1 MIESSPWHSR
11 RRFLAVAAGGLLAG
25 GLAGRAEAASAAPGG
40 LPAGPAALPANVPA
54 ASGGGEPA
62 AWARVALIKR
72 RIKPPRFPRRTFPVT
87 GHGAVGDGTTKCT
100 DAFAQAIAACAA
112 AGGGRVLVPAG
123 TYLTGAI
130 HLADNVELHLEAG
143 AAIKFSRDPADY
155 LPVVPTRYEG
165 VELMNYSPFIY
176 ALDRTNVAITGAG
189 VIDGQADATHWW
201 DWSGDPPPSERPD
214 KDLLARLAEEGVP
227 VAERVFGAGHYLRP
241 NLIQLYRCRNVLIEG
256 VTVKDSP
263 MWNIHP
269 VLCTNVT
276 VREVTVDSPH
286 GPNNDGLDPESCQDV
301 LIERCE
307 FNTGDDC
314 VAIKAGK
321 NADGRRVNAPSV
333 NVLVDSCVM
342 RDGNGGVTIGS
353 ETTGGVRW
361 VFAWNCT
368 MSSTRL
374 ERAVRIKTNPE
385 RGGYVRD
392 VYFKDITVGQA
403 ADAVIEVALNYE
415 NKSTGPYYPDVG
427 AIDIRGLK
435 AGQAPRAF
443 NLIGNPANPIK
454 GVRVANSVFEQMAE
468 ADVVSDVTGF
478 ELHNVW
484 VNGRRV

>member
-1 MIESSPWHSR
+1 MNERFSGQSR
-11 RRFLAVAAGGLLAG
+11 RRFLAGTVGGLLA
-25 GLAGRAEAASAAPGG
+25 AGTASRAEATTSP
-40 LPAGPAALPANVPA
+40 
-54 ASGGGEPA
+54 SGGSGSEAA
-62 AWARVALIKR
+62 AWARVPAIRR
-72 RIKPPRFPRRTFPVT
+72 RIKPPRFPRRTFPIT
-87 GHGAVGDGTTKCT
+87 RYGAVGDGTVTCT
-100 DAFAQAIAACAA
+100 DAFKQAIAACSA
-112 AGGGRVLVPAG
+112 AGGGRVLVPPG
-123 TYLTGAI
+123 TYLTGAV

-143 AAIKFSRDPADY
+143 ATLTFSRDPADY
-155 LPVVPTRYEG
+155 LPVVHTRYEG

-176 ALDRTNVAITGAG
+176 ALDRVNVAITGSG
-189 VIDGQADATHWW
+189 TIDGQADAEHWW

-214 KDLLARLAEEGVP
+214 KELLARMAEEGVP
-227 VAERVFGAGHYLRP
+227 VEQRVFGAGHYLRP

-276 VREVTVDSPH
+276 IREVTVDSPH
-286 GPNNDGLDPESCQDV
+286 GPNNDGCDPESCVDV

-307 FNTGDDC
+307 FDTGDDC

-321 NADGRRVNAPSV
+321 NADGRRVNAPSM

-361 VFAWNCT
+361 VFAWDCT
-368 MSSTRL
+368 MSSARL
-374 ERAVRIKTNPE
+374 ERAVRVKTNPD

-392 VYFKDITVGQA
+392 VYFRDITVGQA

-415 NKSTGPYYPDVG
+415 NKHTGPYFPDVG
-427 AIDIRGLK
+427 GIHVRRLR
-435 AGQAPRAF
+435 AGRAPRAF
-443 NLIGNPANPIK
+443 NLIGNPDNPIK
-454 GVRVANSVFEQMAE
+454 GVRVADSVFEEMAE
-468 ADVVSDVTGF
+468 ADVVRDVTGF
-478 ELHNVW
+478 ELRNVW

>member
-1 MIESSPWHSR
+1 MKSR
-11 RRFLAVAAGGLLAG
+11 RSFLAAAAGAVLAPQLIG
-25 GLAGRAEAASAAPGG
+25 GRAEAAPQPAGRAEAAPDLDG
-40 LPAGPAALPANVPA
+40 
-54 ASGGGEPA
+54 
-62 AWARVALIKR
+62 WARVPRIRR
-72 RIKPPRFPRRTFPVT
+72 RIRPPRFPRRTFPVT
-87 GHGAVGDGTTKCT
+87 RHGAVGDGTAMCT
-100 DAFAQAIAACAA
+100 DAFRQAIAACSA

-143 AAIKFSRDPADY
+143 ATIRFSRDPADY
-155 LPVVPTRYEG
+155 LPVVHTRYEG
-165 VELMNYSPFIY
+165 VELMNYSPFVY
-176 ALDRTNVAITGAG
+176 AYERENVAITGG
-189 VIDGQADATHWW
+189 GTIDGQADATHWW

-214 KDLLARLAEEGVP
+214 KTLLAAMAEQGVP
-227 VAERVFGAGHYLRP
+227 VAERVFGEGHYLRP

-276 VREVTVDSPH
+276 IREVTVDSPN
-286 GPNNDGLDPESCQDV
+286 GPNNDGCDPESCVDV

-361 VFAWNCT
+361 VYAWNCT
-368 MSSTRL
+368 MSSPRL
-374 ERAVRIKTNPE
+374 ERAIRVKTNPD

-392 VYFKDITVGQA
+392 VYFRDITVGQA

-415 NKSTGPYYPDVG
+415 NKDTGPYFPDVG
-427 AIDIRGLK
+427 AIDVRRLR
-435 AGQAPRAF
+435 AGRAPRAF
-443 NLIGNPANPIK
+443 NLIGNPGNPIK
-454 GVRVANSVFEQMAE
+454 GVRVAGSVFEEMAE
-468 ADVVSDVTGF
+468 DDVVRDVTG
-478 ELHNVW
+478 LVLRDVW
-484 VNGRRV
+484 INGRRVDSGG